1 MINTMKIRKI
11 NKNDLETCSKILEE
25 AYGKYPYNEIFKDFT
40 AIEYIKGKYKNCRE
54 NSFVAIDDKKEVV
67 AFIFLNISSWSDG
80 LQAVLE
86 EIAVNPSFQGS
97 GIGKELL
104 SYAHNY
110 LSSFGA
116 KSVMLWAKN
125 DERLLNFYKKQGYF
139 LADDFVVMF
148 KNF

>member
-1 MINTMKIRKI
+1 MKIRKI
-11 NKNDLETCSKILEE
+11 NKNDLEACSIILEE
-25 AYGKYPYNEIFKDFT
+25 AYGEHPYNEIFKEST
-40 AIEYIKGKYKNCRE
+40 ALEYIEGKYKNYRE
-54 NSFVAIDDKKEVV
+54 NSFVATDDNDAVV
-67 AFIFLNISSWSDG
+67 AFIFLNISSWGSG

-86 EIAVNPSFQGS
+86 EIVVNPSFQGA
-97 GIGKELL
+97 GIGNELIT
-104 SYAHNY
+104 YAHNY
-110 LSSFGA
+110 LSSLGA

>member
-1 MINTMKIRKI
+1 MKIRKI
-11 NKNDLETCSKILEE
+11 NESDLKACSKILEE
-25 AYGKYPYNEIFKDFT
+25 AYAKFPYNENFKEST
-40 AIEYIKGKYKNCRE
+40 AIEYVRAKYKNCGE
-54 NSFVAIDDKKEVV
+54 DSFVAIDDKKDVV

-86 EIAVNPSFQGS
+86 EIVVNPSFQGT

-104 SYAHNY
+104 SYTHNY
-110 LSSFGA
+110 LNSFGV

-125 DERLLNFYKKQGYF
+125 DDRLLNFYKKQGYF
-139 LADDFVVMF
+139 LAKDFVVMF